1 MRSDIRTRS
10 LAIAVQAGAIAAI
23 GLFGSAPA
31 GAGGLLLY
39 EVGTADI
46 RLASAGY
53 TARAQDAS
61 TVFTNPAGMTR
72 LDGTQ
77 VVLGAQLLFAD
88 LVFSIGQDPRAA
100 LGSGDGGNPV
110 GFFPGGGLFLSY
122 SVSPDLKLG
131 FAATGNFGLA
141 QKYDSNW
148 VGRYYVQEAT
158 LIGMS
163 LLPSAAWRVSKE
175 VAVGASLN
183 AVYGVLKQQVA
194 VNNIVGPDGQMS
206 LDTNAW
212 GFGVNLG
219 LLYEPS
225 DATRFGVT
233 YNSQVKLDFSAPAE
247 FSGLSPVLE
256 ALLRSRGLLN
266 ATLDI
271 PIYVPQGVNAG
282 VSHRLDDRWTLLGSV
297 GWQQWSKFGQVEL
310 GVHSTTNPT
319 TLKTDLDFKDTW
331 HVAVGAPARRPLAAE
346 HGDRLRLGFPGQLQR
361 LAGAAGQLG
370 VALRHRR
377 AEGPEQ
383 DLQLGRLGRVCLR
396 RHARREQA
404 RLRAGHRRRARRPGR
419 LLRQRRHVL
428 PVGHLQ
434 LEALARRSTRNVA
447 TRAPIASTRCATGPA
462 GSRTRCGASWT
473 STSVQIAG
481 QHARFLGGEVL
492 QHLQLLSRS
501 SRAG

>member
-1 MRSDIRTRS
+1 MTSRHRTRRR
-10 LAIAVQAGAIAAI
+10 LAIQAGAIAAI
-23 GLFGSAPA
+23 GLFTTAPA

-39 EVGTADI
+39 EVGTADLG
-46 RLASAGY
+46 LASAGY

-77 VVLGAQLLFAD
+77 VVLGAQVLYAD
-88 LVFSIGQDPRAA
+88 LVFAIGQGTAPE
-100 LGSGDGGNPV
+100 LGRGDGGNPV
-110 GFFPGGGLFLSY
+110 GLFPGGGLFLSY

-131 FAATGNFGLA
+131 FATTGNFGLA
-141 QKYDSNW
+141 QKYDSGW
-148 VGRYYVQEAT
+148 AGRYYVQEAT

-175 VAVGASLN
+175 VSVGASLN

-219 LLYEPS
+219 LLVEPS
-225 DATRFGVT
+225 TSTRFGVT

-256 ALLRSRGLLN
+256 ALLRARGLLN

-271 PIYVPQGVNAG
+271 PITIPQGVNAS

-310 GVHSTTNPT
+310 GVNSATDPT

-331 HVAVGAPARRPLAAE
+331 HVAGGAQY
-346 HGDRLRLGFPGQLQR
+346 RLDGPWLLNM
-361 LAGAAGQLG
+361 G
-370 VALRHRR
+370 VAYDSGFQDSANVSPALPANSAWRF
-377 AEGPEQ
+377 GIGVQKEQ
-383 DLQLGRLGRVCLR
+383 SKSFDWAVSAAYIYGGTLDVNKVTSAPVIAGGRGRL
-396 RHARREQA
+396 
-404 RLRAGHRRRARRPGR
+404 
-419 LLRQRRHVL
+419 
-428 PVGHLQ
+428 VG
-434 LEALARRSTRNVA
+434 SFDNVGMYFLSA
-447 TRAPIASTRCATGPA
+447 TFN
-462 GSRTRCGASWT
+462 WK
-473 STSVQIAG
+473 
-481 QHARFLGGEVL
+481 L
-492 QHLQLLSRS
+492 
-501 SRAG
+501 